1 MRCTFAVTAVAVLVA
16 ALTLSAASCP
26 PVHPDADPV
35 LVRAEQSLE
44 ISFTTVD
51 TLLLIE
57 HQHRELL
64 AQLVPHAEEYCDY
77 ARTVGPPSFRALDAA
92 ITAYRE
98 HRSPENKATLL
109 TWLAVVEQLARDAQV
124 VLAAWGGG
132 Q

>member
-1 MRCTFAVTAVAVLVA
+1 MRRYTLPIIALAVL
-16 ALTLSAASCP
+16 LSAAGCAHKL
-26 PVHPDADPV
+26 HPDADPV

-57 HQHRELL
+57 HQHRALL

-92 ITAYRE
+92 ITAYRDN
-98 HRSPENKATLL
+98 RSPENKATLL